1 VKTEPGSEVSS
12 IITAGTICEG
22 KLRSPGS
29 IRVEGR
35 IVGEI
40 VAGQGISIGG
50 TGEVDG
56 NVSAKL
62 VTIGGKITGSVL
74 AQEKLVFESKA
85 VVRGDIRAAKLVIE
99 EGALFDG
106 KCVMSDSKSMP
117 SQAAPE
123 PKQEPRMADGQPRRP
138 DQK

>member
-1 VKTEPGSEVSS
+1 VKTEPGNDVSS

-106 KCVMSDSKSMP
+106 KCIMSDTKSMP
-117 SQAAPE
+117 PQAVPE
-123 PKQEPRMADGQPRRP
+123 QKQETRPPEGQMRRP

>member
-1 VKTEPGSEVSS
+1 MKTEPGNDVSS

-50 TGEVDG
+50 SGEVDG

-99 EGALFDG
+99 EGAVFDG
-106 KCVMSDSKSMP
+106 KCIMSDSKSMP
-117 SQAAPE
+117 P
-123 PKQEPRMADGQPRRP
+123 QPGSDVKPDTRPGDPQVRRP